1 MNADRLGDVVQEQRK
16 SGRPGPEDAQKIPRR
31 IHDAAISLFEEVGYE
46 NATMD
51 QIARRAHVSKRTLYA
66 RYSTK
71 ENLFLS
77 IVEGIDTAKL
87 AQLQA
92 VEIDASGLQ
101 QRLESLARK
110 LTVLLV
116 EARFIAFERIAVAQM
131 HRFPELAQTRS
142 ERLTTC
148 LGTIVS
154 AILKEASP
162 FTAMSPRELE
172 LCCELFISMTIL
184 STVRRAMSSPAPVD
198 VDARFVK
205 RSVAVFLAGHSPE
218 EGRRP
223 EAARESGPAAGG
235 DGKNAEPGKVGA
247 PATARQRRKGL
258 ATRDRILQA
267 AVNRFARQSYD
278 DVGLRDIA
286 ADAGVD
292 VAYVHRSFGS
302 KADLFLMALDAVSDP
317 DKTNAL
323 IASTHLPQAMREFF
337 AQSGEIDYRLSIRPL
352 DLIVRSLGSQHA
364 NTILSQKI
372 LAELIVPLSSRLTE
386 PNMARATMI
395 VAILLGAGMA
405 RDVMRFPAFM
415 TDLKNVE
422 PLLEAAV
429 DAVVSL

>member
-31 IHDAAISLFEEVGYE
+31 IHDAAISLFEEVGYDHT
-46 NATMD
+46 TMD

-77 IVEGIDTAKL
+77 IVEGIDAAKL

-101 QRLESLARK
+101 KRLESLARK

-131 HRFPELAQTRS
+131 HTFPELAQTRS
-142 ERLTTC
+142 ERLATC

-205 RSVAVFLAGHSPE
+205 RSVAVFLAGHAPE
-218 EGRRP
+218 EGRP
-223 EAARESGPAAGG
+223 LEAAPESGPAAGG
-235 DGKNAEPGKVGA
+235 DGKNAGPEREGA
-247 PATARQRRKGL
+247 PAAARQRRKGL

-267 AVNRFARQSYD
+267 AVSRFARQSYD

-302 KADLFLMALDAVSDP
+302 KADLFVKALDSVSDP

-352 DLIVRSLGSQHA
+352 DLIVRSLGSLHA

-372 LAELIVPLSSRLTE
+372 LAELIVPLSSRLKE

-429 DAVVSL
+429 DAVVSV